1 MLVAALAVGISH
13 VIAAQKSVME
23 MHFGFAMVVVVVDRD
38 VTSIIG
44 YEIGYVANAVG
55 NVVND

>member
-23 MHFGFAMVVVVVDRD
+23 MHFGFAMVVVVVER
-38 VTSIIG
+38 
-44 YEIGYVANAVG
+44 
-55 NVVND
+55 